1 MPQPIYL
8 LILAKSYTEAWYNL
22 SKQEQDDLWTKAKAI
37 DDEAGATWHLLCDSR
52 WADEE
57 MPNWGIIEYPD
68 LEAYQRKVAALEAID
83 WWRYLSTR
91 TVLGTKAVGI
101 GLAEFQT

>member
-1 MPQPIYL
+1 L
-8 LILAKSYTEAWYNL
+8 LVLAKSYTEAWYNL

-57 MPNWGIIEYPD
+57 IPNWGIIEYPD

-91 TVLGTKAVGI
+91 TILGTKASGI
-101 GLAEFQT
+101 ESSGFQT